1 MGIKRKVSAPE
12 GPLNEQHSSACQDI
26 VELNVGGEIFV
37 TLKDTLTRYPGTYL
51 ADLVTGNIPAVKD
64 GKGRYFID
72 RDPTHFRKVLNCL
85 RGTAGTLDADKL
97 FYGVGNLSIQA
108 EAECQTSIVKSEYSP
123 MPLKKLKCEGNQIPQ
138 CISITGSSDN
148 SNFHH
153 LSNSFIKCLE
163 DCKSDLENFGTVM
176 ALMIQF
182 ARQIGPEF
190 VKLAGM
196 LNSNRGRLF
205 GRLIGSF
212 LHFADKLRKDRN
224 LFLQLGGDESKRPKF
239 LHLLRLL
246 HVNCT
251 AGLVKGF
258 KKGKSALSLLDGIL
272 EITDFPVVK
281 SHGNLLISQIKKAI
295 TRERVPE
302 SANDLLLK
310 LERQKYILEKD
321 FGGSALQSTPSKATL
336 V

>member
-1 MGIKRKVSAPE
+1 MGIKRKVSAPD
-12 GPLNEQHSSACQDI
+12 GPLNEHHSSVCQRI

-51 ADLVTGNIPAVKD
+51 ADLVTGKIPAVKD
-64 GKGRYFID
+64 SNGRFFID
-72 RDPTHFRKVLNCL
+72 RDPTHFRMVLNCL
-85 RGTAGTLDADKL
+85 RGTTGTLNADKL

-108 EAECQTSIVKSEYSP
+108 ESECQTRNVKSEYSP
-123 MPLKKLKCEGNQIPQ
+123 MPLKKLKSEGNL
-138 CISITGSSDN
+138 SIKGSDN
-148 SNFHH
+148 SNFHQ
-153 LSNSFIKCLE
+153 LTDSFIRVLE
-163 DCKSDLENFGTVM
+163 DCKLDLEKFGIVM

-182 ARQIGPEF
+182 ARQIGPAF

-196 LNSNRGRLF
+196 LDSSRGLLF
-205 GRLIGSF
+205 GRLIGGF
-212 LHFADKLRKDRN
+212 LQFADKLRKDRN
-224 LFLQLGGDESKRPKF
+224 LFLQLGGDESKWPKF

-258 KKGKSALSLLDGIL
+258 KKGRSALSLLDGIL
-272 EITDFPVVK
+272 QTTDFPVVK
-281 SHGNLLISQIKKAI
+281 SHGNLLISQMKKAI
-295 TRERVPE
+295 AREKVPK